1 MVAALGSNIFI
12 LLKGLWLRCDARE
25 RKDKKEARETRK
37 KDEYSRGVFLFLFL
51 FLLLSFACYGFRERE
66 RKQLFVRECGWVKER
81 REKKQSSE
89 GEVGMGKNQTRY
101 MSICCDHDFFLV

>member
-51 FLLLSFACYGFRERE
+51 LLSFACYGFRERE
-66 RKQLFVRECGWVKER
+66 RENSFSCVSAAG
-81 REKKQSSE
+81 
-89 GEVGMGKNQTRY
+89 
-101 MSICCDHDFFLV
+101 